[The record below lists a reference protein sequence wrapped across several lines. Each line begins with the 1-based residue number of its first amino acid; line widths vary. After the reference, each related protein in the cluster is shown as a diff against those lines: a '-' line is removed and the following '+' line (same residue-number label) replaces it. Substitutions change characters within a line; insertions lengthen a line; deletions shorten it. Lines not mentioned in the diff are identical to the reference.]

1 MNQNKS
7 NPMVRFVIFI
17 GIFLSILAQVNGQET
32 TVLNVVYEFK
42 HIRNLANPESPY
54 VADMVLSLAKNTS
67 RYTTLY
73 VYNNNKPA
81 AAAQQEQLQSTASS
95 SSATTVVGGLGL
107 LVNNGGVFLREETL
121 KDLKEQALTQYTFLG
136 NKTYLLNSK
145 IPKINWKITKD
156 KKELG
161 DYSCQKA
168 VGDYAGRTYE
178 AWFTTDLPFQN
189 GPWKLGGLPGLI
201 LEARDLKEE
210 VQFIF
215 KEITRNTDPEETTET
230 FQLYPQLAI
239 PVNAKELRRL
249 ELSFMKDPI
258 GVLNAVFPDTQVAIM
273 NMEDPSNRSLDK
285 IEEYN
290 PLELD

>member
-1 MNQNKS
+1 MTMNRMSKCLLN
-7 NPMVRFVIFI
+7 VIMSL
-17 GIFLSILAQVNGQET
+17 GMIFSFLGRVSGQEKT
-32 TVLNVVYEFK
+32 ILNVVYEFK
-42 HIRNLANPESPY
+42 HVRDLANPEPPY

-67 RYTTLY
+67 RYTTIY

-81 AAAQQEQLQSTASS
+81 LLAQQEQLQSTAS

-145 IPKINWKITKD
+145 IPKINWKITKE